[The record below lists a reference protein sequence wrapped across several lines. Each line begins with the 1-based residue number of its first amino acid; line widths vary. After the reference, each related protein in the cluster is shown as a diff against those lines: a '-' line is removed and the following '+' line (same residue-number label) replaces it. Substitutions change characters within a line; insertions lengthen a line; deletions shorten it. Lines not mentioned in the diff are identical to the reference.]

1 MEEKK
6 AGRPLKEFDTELFEQ
21 LCGIMCTED
30 EICGIFHTTDKTL
43 NRWLQRTYEMDFSE
57 AFKRFSAKGKMNLR
71 RWQFNLAKKN
81 AGMAIFLG
89 KNYLGQRD
97 MLEYTD
103 EDALE
108 KLDEILEGIRSNE
121 PYNPER

>member
-6 AGRPLKEFDTELFEQ
+6 AGRPPKEFDRDVFEGM
-21 LCGIMCTED
+21 CAIMCTEE
-30 EICGIFHTTDKTL
+30 EICGVFKTTDKTL
-43 NRWLQRTYEMDFSE
+43 NNWLKRTYDMDFSE
-57 AFKRFSAKGKMNLR
+57 AFKIFSGKGKMNLR

-97 MLEYTD
+97 SVEY
-103 EDALE
+103 EDSETIKAAR
-108 KLDEILEGIRSNE
+108 EILQGVKSVID
-121 PYNPER
+121 